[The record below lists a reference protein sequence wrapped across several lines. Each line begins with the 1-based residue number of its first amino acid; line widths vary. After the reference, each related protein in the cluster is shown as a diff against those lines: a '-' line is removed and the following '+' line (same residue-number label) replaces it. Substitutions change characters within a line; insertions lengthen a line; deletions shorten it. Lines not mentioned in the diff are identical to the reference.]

1 MTAFCSLPLCP
12 TVRPE
17 CYVWLM
23 FRYVAALL
31 LLFGSLGFAQTT
43 RQIYSGRAGGGNFN
57 LVVSDNVPLGE
68 EAFAVSLYESPGT
81 MQLRRTPYST
91 TSYVYAGIDAMGTLH
106 LQRRFSWPERDLTTS
121 VDLTVELGTP
131 LSFSTGPFGPSAEI
145 VFTAGEKGR
154 LRLRLVNRPPLE
166 RPQNLGF

>member
-1 MTAFCSLPLCP
+1 
-12 TVRPE
+12 
-17 CYVWLM
+17 M
-23 FRYVAALL
+23 FKSVVALSVCILL
-31 LLFGSLGFAQTT
+31 GLGSAQTT

-57 LVVSDNVPLGE
+57 LVLSDNVPLGE

-106 LQRRFSWPERDLTTS
+106 LQRRFSWPERDLMTT

-166 RPQNLGF
+166 RPRNLGF